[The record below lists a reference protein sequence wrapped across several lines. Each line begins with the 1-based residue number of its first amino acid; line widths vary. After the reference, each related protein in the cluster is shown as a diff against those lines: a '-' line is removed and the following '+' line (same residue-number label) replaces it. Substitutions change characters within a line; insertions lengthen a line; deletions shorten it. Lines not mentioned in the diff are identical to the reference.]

1 MWSAFSRE
9 RRSGEKGRTEKEAA
23 CCVPPR
29 HLCAQVEEFAKAV
42 LLPSQQKD
50 GEKNIG
56 TKHSE
61 IAKFVGREVSTKF
74 SEKKTVGKAE
84 QTTYGDRKGGDG
96 GEDGTHNDAN

>member
-1 MWSAFSRE
+1 MRSRE
-9 RRSGEKGRTEKEAA
+9 KEGEGRKEEQRKKRHAVCHLDTYARRWKNSPK
-23 CCVPPR
+23 
-29 HLCAQVEEFAKAV
+29 LSSF
-42 LLPSQQKD
+42 LPSKKM
-50 GEKNIG
+50 EKKNIG

-61 IAKFVGREVSTKF
+61 IAKFVGREVSPKF